1 MMPTSNNNLL
11 DESECEQ
18 LGASESDA
26 KLCSVE
32 AKAAISEV
40 AFGVKEIQMASDALP
55 CTDSL
60 AYLNLTTLEGESM
73 CVEISVKGFYP
84 VGRRYNQTEPDPKE
98 NNNDEVPEYYETV
111 YALLSARSRLFR
123 DQFSKRLSD
132 RLRELDNRKSLE
144 LS

>member
-40 AFGVKEIQMASDALP
+40 AFGVKEIQMASDTLP

-84 VGRRYNQTEPDPKE
+84 IGRQYNQTEPDPE
-98 NNNDEVPEYYETV
+98 GNNNDEAPEYYETV